1 MGDGGGVLV
10 RVWAE
15 MLLCVCA
22 EWLGGTCSEK
32 PLSMHREVTVV
43 GWGLSERERVGRV
56 VRAEEGEPH
65 PS

>member
-1 MGDGGGVLV
+1 M
-10 RVWAE
+10 WAE

-32 PLSMHREVTVV
+32 PLSMHLEVTVV